1 MRQTARAVTDQ
12 LAAGYDPAL
21 VKLYTEELA
30 RTHK

>member
-1 MRQTARAVTDQ
+1 MRQIAKAVTDQ

-21 VKLYTEELA
+21 VKHYSEELA